1 MHHDT
6 TRPREA
12 AICALKHD
20 PAPEA
25 AGQLVGVVSSSVRA
39 QEHRRR
45 HTRVVS
51 KSARLAAL
59 DPRPSGTVFSRSA
72 VAALKEGSMFHSK
85 MVFAAGR
92 LALVTAACGDVQAR
106 KHVRR
111 NRRRAVDDCADDAS
125 DLVYGLARSLPETAI
140 QFLDLD
146 AIGSGCTRDRA
157 HFPIGLGNHY
167 LGPTVQALDYVSV
180 SKWHGR
186 ATRRT
191 GERREIHDTIIGPN
205 RGCRCRC
212 ARSVERPRR
221 GRSR

>member
-1 MHHDT
+1 MSTRTATDDETDARLRASPSALRRRIGYRRAMHHDT

-59 DPRPSGTVFSRSA
+59 DPRPSGTVFLRSA
-72 VAALKEGSMFHSK
+72 VATLKEGSMFHSK

-111 NRRRAVDDCADDAS
+111 NRHRAVDGVGSRGRRNLQGGCDPPDVHREAS
-125 DLVYGLARSLPETAI
+125 NDGQLPGEVLERRSGE
-140 QFLDLD
+140 
-146 AIGSGCTRDRA
+146 DRA
-157 HFPIGLGNHY
+157 
-167 LGPTVQALDYVSV
+167 
-180 SKWHGR
+180 R
-186 ATRRT
+186 A
-191 GERREIHDTIIGPN
+191 
-205 RGCRCRC
+205 
-212 ARSVERPRR
+212 AVAVRSGAE
-221 GRSR
+221 